1 MSESSTEPVATPRAA
16 APVVTIDGPSGSG
29 KGTVAVRVAQALGWH
44 LLDSGALYRA
54 VGLLALDR
62 SIALD
67 DVDTLTKLALNL
79 PIDFKGLSEGVSVI
93 LEDRARDADLR
104 NEATGAAA
112 SQVAAIPAVRAALLD
127 RQRAF
132 ARAPGLVADG
142 RDMGTVVFPQAR
154 FKFYLTAS
162 AQERA
167 RRRHK
172 QLKEKGVDVK
182 LAGLLEEIEAR
193 DARDSQRSVAPL
205 RPAEDAV
212 IIDSTA
218 MPVDQV
224 VAVVLAGVGETAIHS

>member
-1 MSESSTEPVATPRAA
+1 MSDTRPESATTPHRG

-29 KGTVAVRVAQALGWH
+29 KGTIAVRVAQALGWH

-62 SIALD
+62 NVALD
-67 DVDTLTKLALNL
+67 DIATLAALALEL
-79 PIDFKGLSEGVSVI
+79 PIDFKGLPDGVSVI
-93 LEDRARDADLR
+93 LEGRPRDADLR

-154 FKFYLTAS
+154 YKFYLTAS

-224 VAVVLAGVGETAIHS
+224 VAVVLAGIGETAIHS